1 MVTNASRMFL
11 VKRSDKVKSVYGVS
25 KLKTQVTVKSNI
37 FISFIYIITSFIK
50 SETTAL
56 LHLTEDASLS
66 QI

>member
-37 FISFIYIITSFIK
+37 FISFIYVS
-50 SETTAL
+50 
-56 LHLTEDASLS
+56 
-66 QI
+66 